1 MQAVLEG
8 PYKEAQVAPLNPLE
22 LRCWEQTV
30 ADKFH
35 GFVINF
41 IIRGLSQ
48 FGEHVYDKKFYFV
61 GVQKAEQDWTDK
73 GDHNIKRL
81 DKLASQADRFQR

>member
-8 PYKEAQVAPLNPLE
+8 PYKEAQVAPLNSLE
-22 LRCWEQTV
+22 LRSWKQTV

-41 IIRGLSQ
+41 IIRGLHQ
-48 FGEHVYDKKFYFV
+48 FGEHVNDKKFYFV
-61 GVQKAEQDWTDK
+61 RVQKAEQDRTDK
-73 GDHNIKRL
+73 GDHN
-81 DKLASQADRFQR
+81 F